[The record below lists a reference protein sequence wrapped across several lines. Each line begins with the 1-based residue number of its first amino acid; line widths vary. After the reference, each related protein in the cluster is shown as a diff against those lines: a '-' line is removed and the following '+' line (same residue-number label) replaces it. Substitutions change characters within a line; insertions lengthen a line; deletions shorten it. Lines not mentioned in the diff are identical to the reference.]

1 MQDLD
6 LDGRE
11 VMVRHE
17 NSSQG
22 QAHMSSTDMRLPSTT
37 GNNTLAERFDSIK
50 RALGLD
56 MGLNMARALQ
66 EANRMMKL
74 ADDGTLM
81 RRAVCCCSCW
91 ACERRRA
98 AGMVLG

>member
-1 MQDLD
+1 
-6 LDGRE
+6 
-11 VMVRHE
+11 
-17 NSSQG
+17 
-22 QAHMSSTDMRLPSTT
+22 MSSADMRVPSTT
-37 GNNTLAERFDSIK
+37 GRSTLAEKVDSIK

-81 RRAVCCCSCW
+81 RRAD
-91 ACERRRA
+91 
-98 AGMVLG
+98 VLLQLLGV